1 MGKEALLSGEGEKE
15 EEEGKVMAAA
25 SRPSKPTVSELL
37 GSRVLR

>member
-1 MGKEALLSGEGEKE
+1 MGKEALLSGEGEK

-37 GSRVLR
+37 GSRVIR